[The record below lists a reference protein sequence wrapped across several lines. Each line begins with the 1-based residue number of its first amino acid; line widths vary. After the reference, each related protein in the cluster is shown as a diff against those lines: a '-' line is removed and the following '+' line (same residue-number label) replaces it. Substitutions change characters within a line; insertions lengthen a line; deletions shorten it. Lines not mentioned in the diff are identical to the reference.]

1 MDVETRQEAA
11 DVVKESCALRTVLKP
26 GKPCPYFGPGG
37 NCRDC
42 TYDWITV
49 VEEVGKLVHARRAS
63 YERERGKVK
72 ALTEELAIVRPV
84 VEKMIECFRILSE
97 VSSSGDVVS
106 LEQECGDEEQKDG

>member
-1 MDVETRQEAA
+1 
-11 DVVKESCALRTVLKP
+11 VLKP
-26 GKPCPYFGPGG
+26 GRPCPYFGPGG

-72 ALTEELAIVRPV
+72 SA
-84 VEKMIECFRILSE
+84 
-97 VSSSGDVVS
+97 
-106 LEQECGDEEQKDG
+106 